1 MEKIIKTDPIKRTKA
16 LRPLSREHHHGL
28 LLCWKIRRGL
38 KNGIEINRIKKYT
51 DWFFKNSL
59 LTHFNVEEEFIF
71 PLLGNDHE
79 LVKKTLADHRRLK
92 RLFEDST
99 DIPKSLS
106 LLEEELEAH
115 IRFEERVL
123 FPAIELAAT
132 EKELSLI
139 MSIHTE
145 NSVYEDWGDVFWD

>member
-1 MEKIIKTDPIKRTKA
+1 MEKIMKTLPLKRTKA

-28 LLCWKIRRGL
+28 LLCWKIRAGL
-38 KNGIEINRIKKYT
+38 KKGVEINRIKKYT

-71 PLLGNDHE
+71 PLLGNNHE
-79 LVKKTLADHRRLK
+79 LVKKALADHRRLR
-92 RLFEDST
+92 RLFEDLT

-123 FPAIELAAT
+123 FPAIEVVAT
-132 EKELSLI
+132 EKELNLI
-139 MSIHTE
+139 MEIHSE
-145 NSVYEDWGDVFWD
+145 NSIYEDWGDVFWD